1 MSRLAPNEKSPALC
15 LQIPWRRRMKKTL
28 ISLTVFSAFTVV
40 SSPVFAYTDYLV
52 GEENKA
58 HIYIGQASNYEDNTA
73 IGHSSKA
80 DGTSVAIGNSSS
92 ATGGSAVAIG
102 PYAGKGLG
110 LDPNEP
116 PKTVGMRGVA
126 LGAHTEASR
135 LDSSALGA
143 NSTATA
149 RGGVALGAFSV
160 ADRKGGETGLSFTE
174 TDGPAEVWQSNEN
187 YGVVSVGGEDIY
199 NGWKP
204 FTRQITGVAAGT
216 EDTDVANVGQLK
228 NLQKSVKNDFAT
240 KKSLEYLESSF
251 NEQLTGMGERVVVLE
266 NGMEALKDG
275 FTIRPKNGYQEI
287 RVRQGDVTMGGNRIQ
302 DVGDAVAA
310 TDAVNK
316 RQLDSTARSLHK
328 KINDVDKDMKA
339 GVAMALAVASLPQ
352 AYVPGKSMLAM
363 SAGTYQ
369 GQSGFALGLSHA
381 TENRAWIVKGSA
393 TVDTRGNFGGSLG
406 AGYQF

>member
-1 MSRLAPNEKSPALC
+1 
-15 LQIPWRRRMKKTL
+15 MKKTL
-28 ISLTVFSAFTVV
+28 ITLSIFS
-40 SSPVFAYTDYLV
+40 VFALGVTESNAQVLNPSSGSV
-52 GEENKA
+52 T
-58 HIYIGQASNYEDNTA
+58 IG
-73 IGHSSKA
+73 
-80 DGTSVAIGNSSS
+80 SVKYYG
-92 ATGGSAVAIG
+92 AVAG
-102 PYAGKGLG
+102 G
-110 LDPNEP
+110 D
-116 PKTVGMRGVA
+116 
-126 LGAHTEASR
+126 GARAWAT
-135 LDSSALGA
+135 
-143 NSTATA
+143 NSTALGSEAHVETGVEGGIA
-149 RGGVALGAFSV
+149 LGQDTYASRRGGEVTDKYFIEPTDLNSV
-160 ADRKGGETGLSFTE
+160 AWKSCEGCGALSIGS
-174 TDGPAEVWQSNEN
+174 DKP
-187 YGVVSVGGEDIY
+187 
-199 NGWKP
+199 GWVYK
-204 FTRQITGVAAGT
+204 TRQITGVAAGS
-216 EDTDVANVGQLK
+216 ELTDAANVAQLY
-228 NLQKSVKNDFAT
+228 NLRDYSDSELKAAK
-240 KKSLEYLESSF
+240 ESF
-251 NEQLTGMGERVVVLE
+251 NNQFTVMGERVGVLE
-266 NGMEALKDG
+266 TSMEALKDG

>member
-1 MSRLAPNEKSPALC
+1 
-15 LQIPWRRRMKKTL
+15 MKKTL
-28 ISLTVFSAFTVV
+28 ISLTVFSAFSIV
-40 SSPVFAYTDYLV
+40 SSPVFAWVDVVLGDNGQTHL
-52 GEENKA
+52 
-58 HIYIGQASNYEDNTA
+58 YIGDSNDPNNSTA
-73 IGHSSKA
+73 IGANSEANDSSVAYGKGA
-80 DGTSVAIGNSSS
+80 KSSGSGTAIGN
-92 ATGGSAVAIG
+92 GSKAQNQGAVAIG
-102 PYAGKGLG
+102 SGAGKGWNR
-110 LDPNEP
+110 DPNGVAP
-116 PKTVGMRGVA
+116 DNTVAVNGVAIGRLSEASDRGSSALGTWSTATAEGSVA
-126 LGAHTEASR
+126 LGAYSEA
-135 LDSSALGA
+135 
-143 NSTATA
+143 T
-149 RGGVALGAFSV
+149 
-160 ADRKGGETGLSFTE
+160 RKGGETGLSFTE
-174 TDGPAEVWQSNEN
+174 TDGPAEVWQSNER
-187 YGVVSVGGEDIY
+187 YGVVSVGGRDIY
-199 NGWKP
+199 SKLKP

-393 TVDTRGNFGGSLG
+393 TVDTRGNFGGNVG